1 VKSGN
6 AGDVYGRCHTP
17 ETSLNRVDVRNV
29 TAGWCLAQGE
39 KGWGNLL
46 QFASKEENMV
56 VNDDLDKR
64 CNGEQH
70 SFAGLSW

>member
-1 VKSGN
+1 MAEVTLRQPLLI
-6 AGDVYGRCHTP
+6 ALML
-17 ETSLNRVDVRNV
+17 ENV
-29 TAGWCLAQGE
+29 AVGWCLAQGE

-64 CNGEQH
+64 HNGEQH